1 MVLAGR
7 LFGQT
12 VNEKFD
18 SHITWKQVISEVTA
32 SVLDEAA
39 TDSAG
44 DLWFISNPWAAVPR
58 DPRLIHIDS
67 NGAVI
72 SRDRL
77 PESVSPAFP
86 EVSSFA
92 LAASSSGPLAVV
104 AHHSHAVGRGEYFD
118 GADFVLFDAGK
129 WGAPVK
135 IARSGPEYKTLT
147 ALSDGH
153 FLAMGDQSP
162 MVLLRLDPA
171 GKVEWSRRFPAN
183 WTLPSGA
190 RTEHGGACV
199 LSSGYLV
206 PWMHLMRIDESGKVR
221 FQTSFKG
228 WNGVV
233 ASGPSGSCAVL
244 YSIGTANRNR
254 IRFNFKLLDSSL
266 KQKWSITIP
275 VASYVGGSFNL
286 ASLTNGWVIVT
297 DSDAGLGEVFM
308 AKYDF
313 SGHTVWSLTEKSLP
327 RTELMV
333 GAGESFYLVGD
344 NPDGRESSIVMKGH

>member
-1 MVLAGR
+1 
-7 LFGQT
+7 
-12 VNEKFD
+12 
-18 SHITWKQVISEVTA
+18 
-32 SVLDEAA
+32 
-39 TDSAG
+39 
-44 DLWFISNPWAAVPR
+44 
-58 DPRLIHIDS
+58 
-67 NGAVI
+67 
-72 SRDRL
+72 
-77 PESVSPAFP
+77 
-86 EVSSFA
+86 
-92 LAASSSGPLAVV
+92 
-104 AHHSHAVGRGEYFD
+104 
-118 GADFVLFDAGK
+118 
-129 WGAPVK
+129 
-135 IARSGPEYKTLT
+135 
-147 ALSDGH
+147 
-153 FLAMGDQSP
+153 
-162 MVLLRLDPA
+162 
-171 GKVEWSRRFPAN
+171 
-183 WTLPSGA
+183 
-190 RTEHGGACV
+190 
-199 LSSGYLV
+199 
-206 PWMHLMRIDESGKVR
+206 MHLMRIDESGKAR

-254 IRFNFKLLDSSL
+254 IRFDFKLFDSSL

>member
-1 MVLAGR
+1 VIRSCCLTTVLVVLAGR

-153 FLAMGDQSP
+153 FLAMGDQVPWSFSDSIP
-162 MVLLRLDPA
+162 P
-171 GKVEWSRRFPAN
+171 GK
-183 WTLPSGA
+183 LSGA
-190 RTEHGGACV
+190 GVSQRIGLFHREPARSTEARA
-199 LSSGYLV
+199 Y
-206 PWMHLMRIDESGKVR
+206 
-221 FQTSFKG
+221 
-228 WNGVV
+228 
-233 ASGPSGSCAVL
+233 
-244 YSIGTANRNR
+244 
-254 IRFNFKLLDSSL
+254 
-266 KQKWSITIP
+266 
-275 VASYVGGSFNL
+275 
-286 ASLTNGWVIVT
+286 
-297 DSDAGLGEVFM
+297 
-308 AKYDF
+308 
-313 SGHTVWSLTEKSLP
+313 
-327 RTELMV
+327 
-333 GAGESFYLVGD
+333 
-344 NPDGRESSIVMKGH
+344 